1 MANQDLV
8 EFIPAIAERGRP
20 EHDRSFAGSLNES
33 FLLVTA
39 WSGGTTASRS
49 APGSCARRE
58 LWVRARDLR
67 ARGHRRLRA
76 HSTAANPPA
85 GPADGN
91 RVSRPPG
98 TPHQR
103 PRRREAAP

>member
-39 WSGGTTASRS
+39 WSGGTV
-49 APGSCARRE
+49 PE
-58 LWVRARDLR
+58 I
-67 ARGHRRLRA
+67 A
-76 HSTAANPPA
+76 H
-85 GPADGN
+85 
-91 RVSRPPG
+91 VS
-98 TPHQR
+98 
-103 PRRREAAP
+103 